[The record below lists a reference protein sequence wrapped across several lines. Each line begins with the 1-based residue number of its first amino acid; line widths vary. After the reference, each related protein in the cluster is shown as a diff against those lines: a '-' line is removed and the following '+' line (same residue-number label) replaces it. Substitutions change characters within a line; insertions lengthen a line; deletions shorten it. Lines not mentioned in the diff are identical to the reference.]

1 MRVFL
6 FFLFFLAI
14 PDCYA
19 QKQSTD
25 SLEIYQAVKRQLLTI
40 YKDDQQGRQ
49 LLDSVSHKYGAKS
62 NQVDSLWK
70 AIHAADQVS
79 LEKIKVLLSQYGWVG
94 EDKVGVQASMAQFL
108 VIQHSDIATQRQFLP
123 IMRQAAKAKKA
134 DAGLLAMLED
144 RVALGERKLQIYG
157 SQISLDPNGAY
168 VMPLIDPDNVDKR
181 RAEVGLGSLADYI
194 SRWHLKWDVNAY
206 KVQLPELKK
215 KHGID
220 N

>member
-1 MRVFL
+1 MRVLLFL
-6 FFLFFLAI
+6 LFFLAI

-19 QKQSTD
+19 QKQSID
-25 SLEIYQAVKRQLLTI
+25 SLEIYQGVKRQLLAI

-49 LLDSVSHKYGAKS
+49 LLDSTSRKYGAKS

-70 AIHAADQVS
+70 TIHMADQIN
-79 LEKIKVLLSQYGWVG
+79 LEKIKSILSQYGWIG

-108 VIQHSDIATQRQFLP
+108 VIQHSDPITQRQFLP
-123 IMRQAAKAKKA
+123 LMRQAAKAKKA
-134 DAGLLAMLED
+134 DGGLLAMLED

-168 VMPLIDPDNVDKR
+168 VMPLVDPDNVDKR
-181 RAEVGLGSLADYI
+181 RAEVGLGPLADYI
-194 SRWHLKWDVNAY
+194 SRWQLKWDVNAY
-206 KVQLPELKK
+206 KAQLPELKK

>member
-1 MRVFL
+1 MRVFI
-6 FFLFFLAI
+6 FFLLFLTI

-19 QKQSTD
+19 QKQSID
-25 SLEIYQAVKRQLLTI
+25 SLQIYQAVKGQLLTI
-40 YKDDQQGRQ
+40 NQDDQQGRQ
-49 LLDSVSHKYGAKS
+49 LLDSISRKYGAKS

-70 AIHAADQVS
+70 AIHVADQVN
-79 LEKIKVLLSQYGWVG
+79 LEKIKVIFRQYGWIG
-94 EDKVGVQASMAQFL
+94 EDKVGVQASMTQFL
-108 VIQHSDIATQRQFLP
+108 VIQHSDVATQHQFLP

-144 RVALGERKLQIYG
+144 RVALGERKMQIYG

-168 VMPLIDPDNVDKR
+168 VMPLVDPDNVDKR
-181 RAEVGLGSLADYI
+181 RAEVGLGPLADYI

-206 KVQLPELKK
+206 KAQLPELKK